1 MYSVLHLQWIFTA
14 QELDWGLLNCR
25 WILYQQSYQG
35 SPVSSLC
42 VSNFLEEIF
51 SIFHSIVFLY
61 FFALITEGGQV
72 IIDHL
77 EGGNE
82 VALNYLPQTPKAHI
96 HAIHLETPN
105 LCV

>member
-1 MYSVLHLQWIFTA
+1 MKCSFDIC
-14 QELDWGLLNCR
+14 D
-25 WILYQQSYQG
+25 
-35 SPVSSLC
+35 
-42 VSNFLEEIF
+42 FLEEI
-51 SIFHSIVFLY
+51 SSLSHSVFFLY

>member
-1 MYSVLHLQWIFTA
+1 MK
-14 QELDWGLLNCR
+14 C
-25 WILYQQSYQG
+25 
-35 SPVSSLC
+35 SLGI
-42 VSNFLEEIF
+42 SNFLEEI
-51 SIFHSIVFLY
+51 SSPSHSIVFFY
-61 FFALITEGGQV
+61 FSALITEGGQV

-82 VALNYLPQTPKAHI
+82 VAVNHLPQTPKAHS

>member
-1 MYSVLHLQWIFTA
+1 MSFGISNIIEET
-14 QELDWGLLNCR
+14 
-25 WILYQQSYQG
+25 
-35 SPVSSLC
+35 SS
-42 VSNFLEEIF
+42 F
-51 SIFHSIVFLY
+51 SHSIAFLY

-82 VALNYLPQTPKAHI
+82 VSVNHLPQTPKAHS

>member
-1 MYSVLHLQWIFTA
+1 MKYSLGI
-14 QELDWGLLNCR
+14 
-25 WILYQQSYQG
+25 
-35 SPVSSLC
+35 
-42 VSNFLEEIF
+42 SNFLEEIF
-51 SIFHSIVFLY
+51 SPSHSIVFLY